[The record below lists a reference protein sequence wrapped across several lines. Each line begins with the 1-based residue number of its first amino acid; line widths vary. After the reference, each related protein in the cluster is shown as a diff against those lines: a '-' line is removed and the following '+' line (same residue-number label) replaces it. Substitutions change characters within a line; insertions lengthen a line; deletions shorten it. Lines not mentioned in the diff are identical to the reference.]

1 MAVGDI
7 LETTLEWQN
16 VDRGDRYNNVF
27 HWYVNIEATDGD
39 NEFSATEAINSKIV
53 DTILPLLNV
62 KCRFRT
68 TLTQRVY
75 PLPRTA
81 GSLHDNGLGTIGAIA
96 GDALPPSCSLVIR
109 KRTNFAGRRYRGR
122 LFCPM
127 LSESD
132 QVNGIWAGAN
142 YLALAAAWDNLLAV
156 NLSGALDL
164 ECIPVIFPKGGSSAS
179 AKIVTSSSSDP
190 VVRSQRRRE
199 VGVGI

>member
-1 MAVGDI
+1 MPVGDI

-27 HWYVNIEATDGD
+27 HWFLNVPDGADTDEASVSNAVNTFVVG
-39 NEFSATEAINSKIV
+39 
-53 DTILPLLNV
+53 TILPLLNI

-81 GSLHDNGLGTIGAIA
+81 GSLVDNGIGVVGAIA
-96 GDALPPSCSLVIR
+96 GDALPPACALVIR
-109 KRTNFAGRRYRGR
+109 KRTAFAGRRYRGR
-122 LFCPM
+122 LFVPM

-142 YLALAAAWDNLLAV
+142 YLALAAAWDSLLATV
-156 NLSGALDL
+156 LVGADGG
-164 ECIPVIFPKGGSSAS
+164 EYIPIIFPKNGTTAS
-179 AKIVTSSSSDP
+179 AKIITSSSSDP
-190 VVRSQRRRE
+190 VVRQQRRRE